1 MSLNAFALIILAGL
15 IHACWNIA
23 AKKAGGD
30 SRFAFFTSVLMMF
43 FWAPLGWWLGRDAV
57 PLWGAVEWG
66 FVVASGVLHV
76 VYYVILLRGYRKADL
91 TVVYPLARGSGPLLS
106 SLVAITLLG
115 EQISALGALGIAGVV
130 GGVFLIA
137 GGPGLLRAAH
147 DPAALLRGYRKA
159 DLTVVYPLARGSG
172 PLLSSLVAITLLGE
186 QISALGAL
194 GIAGVV
200 GGVFL
205 IAGGPGLL
213 RAAHDPAARQRVHK
227 GIAYGLLTGA
237 FIASYTVVDGY
248 AVKVLLMSPILIDYM
263 GNFVRVG
270 LLAPVVLRDLPTAR
284 TLWLAQWRF
293 ALLVAVVSPVAYVL
307 VLYAMQQAPLSH
319 VAPAREVSM
328 LFAALIGG
336 HLLGEGDRL
345 ARVCGAVCIAAG
357 VTALALG

>member
-1 MSLNAFALIILAGL
+1 MGRCGFSVQAVPFSAVTLTAFALIILAGL

-30 SRFAFFTSVLMMF
+30 SRFAFFSSFLMMLC
-43 FWAPLGWWLGRDAV
+43 WAPLGWWLGREAV
-57 PLWGAVEWG
+57 PLWGRLEWG
-66 FVVASGVLHV
+66 FVVASGLLHV
-76 VYYVILLRGYRKADL
+76 GYYVILLRGYRKADL
-91 TVVYPLARGSGPLLS
+91 TVVYPLARGSGPLMS

-115 EQISALGALGIAGVV
+115 ERISALGALGIAGVV

-147 DPAALLRGYRKA
+147 DR
-159 DLTVVYPLARGSG
+159 VAR
-172 PLLSSLVAITLLGE
+172 A
-186 QISALGAL
+186 
-194 GIAGVV
+194 
-200 GGVFL
+200 
-205 IAGGPGLL
+205 
-213 RAAHDPAARQRVHK
+213 RVHK
-227 GIAYGLLTGA
+227 GMFYGLLTGV

-270 LLAPVVLRDLPTAR
+270 LLAPVVLRDLRTAR
-284 TLWLAQWRF
+284 SLWLAQWRF
-293 ALLVAVVSPVAYVL
+293 ALIVAVVSPIAYVL
-307 VLYAMQQAPLSH
+307 VLYAMREAPLSH

-336 HLLGEGDRL
+336 HLLGEGDRA
-345 ARVCGAVCIAAG
+345 ARICGALCIAAG